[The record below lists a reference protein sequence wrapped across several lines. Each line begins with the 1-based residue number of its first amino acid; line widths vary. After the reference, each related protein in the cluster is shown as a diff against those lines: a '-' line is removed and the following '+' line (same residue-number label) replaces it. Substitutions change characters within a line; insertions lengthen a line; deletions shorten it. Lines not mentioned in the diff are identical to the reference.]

1 MGDLDW
7 RVVRELMAVG
17 ERLRDVVERALL
29 PPSSVALTRPVTFE
43 PLVDV
48 WENDTEVI
56 VEAELP
62 GSRGGD
68 IELRLEGGSLVLS
81 GELPESAQPRG
92 SYLRIERPRGRFHR
106 LVSLPVDVAG
116 EPRATLRGGV
126 LQVRMPK
133 APAASRRR
141 VSIVR
146 EGA

>member
-17 ERLRDVVERALL
+17 EHLREVVERALL
-29 PPSSVALTRPVTFE
+29 PSSPVALTRPATFE
-43 PLVDV
+43 PLLDV

-62 GSRGGD
+62 GSRSGD
-68 IELRLEGGSLVLS
+68 IDLRLESGSLVLS
-81 GELPESAQPRG
+81 GELPEKTEPRG
-92 SYLRIERPRGRFHR
+92 SYLRVERPRGRFHR
-106 LVSLPVDVAG
+106 VVPLPAEVSG
-116 EPRATLRGGV
+116 EPRATLRRGI
-126 LQVRMPK
+126 LQVRLPK
-133 APAASRRR
+133 AAPSRRR

>member
-17 ERLRDVVERALL
+17 ERLREVVERALL
-29 PPSSVALTRPVTFE
+29 PSSPVALTRPVTFE

-62 GSRGGD
+62 GSRSGD
-68 IELRLEGGSLVLS
+68 IDLRLEGGSLVLS

-106 LVSLPVDVAG
+106 VVSLPADVAG
-116 EPRATLRGGV
+116 EPSATLRGGV
-126 LQVRMPK
+126 LRVRMPK
-133 APAASRRR
+133 ATASRRR